1 MIEGYNKL
9 RPSQELILGYQ
20 NGKMGISA
28 VPGSGKTW
36 TLSYLAGKLIQ
47 SGVINPDQ
55 EILIVTLV
63 NAAVDNFSARIS
75 SQLQVENLLPGYG
88 YRVRTLHGLAN
99 DIVHERPDLA
109 GLTNQF
115 QIIDDV
121 ESKRI
126 KQDAAQDWL
135 AAHQD
140 FFEPYLMV
148 EDHQKK
154 NVFEN
159 KNNLPLMIE
168 SMATAF
174 IRLAKD
180 RRLMPD
186 SIRSIQSK
194 LQIPLP
200 LVEMGTG
207 IYQSYQEALNYRGG
221 VDFDDLIRLAL
232 KCLRS
237 DPSLVNLLRERWP
250 YILEDEA
257 QDSSHLQQEILS
269 LLAGENGNWVR
280 VGDPNQAIYES
291 FTTASPRYLLDFL
304 KQPEVEG
311 RTLPE
316 SGRSTLSII
325 DLANEL
331 INWTQN
337 HHPKSFARSALTPP
351 LIQPTPPNDP
361 QPNPADCPSCIRF
374 VERAM
379 TPEQEVH
386 FVLNEVENFLLEH
399 PDKTLAILSPR
410 NSRGFKFVDG
420 LKRRKIPYVDSLLQS
435 TNATRLSTGAI
446 ANILNYLT
454 DPKSS
459 RKLSAA
465 YRVWRRSEREDQEKW
480 AFHKTISDLIRK
492 CERVEDYLWPTIQ
505 RDWLESLETDHFEP
519 VVFEEL
525 VAFREVVQSWHNTIF
540 LPIDQLLLTIS
551 QNLFL
556 DPAELALAH
565 KLSSMMRQY
574 SNAHPDWRL
583 PEFTEELKNI
593 AKNQRKYLGFSQ
605 DDTAFDPDRYPGQV
619 IVATMHKAKGLEWD
633 AVFLTSLNNYNF
645 PSGYEYDQYQPEKW
659 YIKDHL
665 NMEAECIS
673 QLSTL
678 IEDHPI
684 DWYQPGKASI
694 EGRQEFIRERLRLFY
709 VGITRARNWLTAT
722 WNTGRGLNKNVPALP
737 FLELLNYLEN
747 KA

>member
-337 HHPKSFARSALTPP
+337 HHPKSFAEVP
-351 LIQPTPPNDP
+351 L
-361 QPNPADCPSCIRF
+361 
-374 VERAM
+374 
-379 TPEQEVH
+379 
-386 FVLNEVENFLLEH
+386 H
-399 PDKTLAILSPR
+399 P
-410 NSRGFKFVDG
+410 
-420 LKRRKIPYVDSLLQS
+420 
-435 TNATRLSTGAI
+435 
-446 ANILNYLT
+446 
-454 DPKSS
+454 
-459 RKLSAA
+459 
-465 YRVWRRSEREDQEKW
+465 
-480 AFHKTISDLIRK
+480 H
-492 CERVEDYLWPTIQ
+492 
-505 RDWLESLETDHFEP
+505 
-519 VVFEEL
+519 
-525 VAFREVVQSWHNTIF
+525 
-540 LPIDQLLLTIS
+540 
-551 QNLFL
+551 
-556 DPAELALAH
+556 
-565 KLSSMMRQY
+565 
-574 SNAHPDWRL
+574 
-583 PEFTEELKNI
+583 
-593 AKNQRKYLGFSQ
+593 
-605 DDTAFDPDRYPGQV
+605 
-619 IVATMHKAKGLEWD
+619 
-633 AVFLTSLNNYNF
+633 
-645 PSGYEYDQYQPEKW
+645 
-659 YIKDHL
+659 
-665 NMEAECIS
+665 
-673 QLSTL
+673 
-678 IEDHPI
+678 
-684 DWYQPGKASI
+684 
-694 EGRQEFIRERLRLFY
+694 
-709 VGITRARNWLTAT
+709 
-722 WNTGRGLNKNVPALP
+722 
-737 FLELLNYLEN
+737 
-747 KA
+747 